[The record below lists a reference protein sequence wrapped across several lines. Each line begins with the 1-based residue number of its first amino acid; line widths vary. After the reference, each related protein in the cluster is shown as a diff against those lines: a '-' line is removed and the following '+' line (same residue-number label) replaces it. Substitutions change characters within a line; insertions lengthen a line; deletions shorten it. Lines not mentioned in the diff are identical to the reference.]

1 MLSAFLPLRSPGAP
15 GGFSSAGRALA
26 WHARGQ
32 GFESPKLHSRSDSI
46 FRVLC
51 ARVPEVRGHVG
62 GHSVARVASS
72 VPTVPPGWRVRTL
85 CVTRVNSVVA
95 SLRLSCVPA
104 GQPGRG
110 EADGLVPEPDRRSE
124 VPAFALCRARG
135 LAKGFHVSGAACA
148 TRPGSL
154 PGWPCSRSSAWRS
167 RHHGQA
173 GAQPAGERR
182 PGLAAR
188 HRRQHDLV
196 PGHGGRG
203 DGPGPAPRAG
213 RRDGAVRDRVRD
225 DFAHGVWAGKLV
237 AALAVVS
244 GIGALNGW
252 TLVTPEVSRAAASDR
267 LFPRAFAWIDRK
279 DRPRSRSN
287 WPPLTC
293 RKQVVLRADA
303 GIQLVDGD
311 TGRERHVLQLGLAA
325 ASAPNQIG
333 PTAHFG
339 AHAKCSG
346 FRDLSSFGS
355 REKPESADAR
365 RPRPNRQRR
374 DDGC

>member
-1 MLSAFLPLRSPGAP
+1 VFYVDALFGIRPSGIANRGIALTGLWIPAAVNLAGVKQMAWFQNLTVVLKFLPLLFA
-15 GGFSSAGRALA
+15 
-26 WHARGQ
+26 
-32 GFESPKLHSRSDSI
+32 
-46 FRVLC
+46 
-51 ARVPEVRGHVG
+51 
-62 GHSVARVASS
+62 
-72 VPTVPPGWRVRTL
+72 
-85 CVTRVNSVVA
+85 
-95 SLRLSCVPA
+95 
-104 GQPGRG
+104 
-110 EADGLVPEPDRRSE
+110 GLVGWFFVS
-124 VPAFALCRARG
+124 
-135 LAKGFHVSGAACA
+135 KGFNVSGAACA

-311 TGRERHVLQLGLAA
+311 TGQERHVLQLGLAA

-374 DDGC
+374 EDGC